1 VEDGMTKKTARAM
14 EPITSFKGFD
24 KNLQCRGFQFELG
37 KTFIHEGDVRAC
49 NSGFHACEYPLGV
62 FNYYSPAKSRFAVV
76 EQTGELSRGGGD
88 SKVSSRAIHIKEE
101 IGIQAL
107 ITAALEF
114 IMSRCDPASSAH
126 ATGDMSASSATG
138 GRSASSATGYS
149 SASSATGGRSASS
162 ATGYSSASSATGDMS
177 ASSATGG
184 MSASSATGGMSA
196 SSATGYSSASSAT
209 GDMSASSA
217 TGGRSA
223 SSATG
228 DMSASSATGDRSAS
242 SATGDMSASS
252 ATGYRS
258 ASSATGDM
266 SASLTTGFES
276 HSEILPY
283 PDGNPMNAIAIAAG
297 GDSWARA
304 PEGCAIVL
312 CYRDHDGKII
322 HVRASKVG
330 ENGVKPGVW
339 YSLDENGEFMECAE

>member
-1 VEDGMTKKTARAM
+1 MTKKTARAM

>member
-1 VEDGMTKKTARAM
+1 MTKKTARAM

-138 GRSASSATGYS
+138 GRSASSATG
-149 SASSATGGRSASS
+149 
-162 ATGYSSASSATGDMS
+162 
-177 ASSATGG
+177 
-184 MSASSATGGMSA
+184 
-196 SSATGYSSASSAT
+196 
-209 GDMSASSA
+209 
-217 TGGRSA
+217 
-223 SSATG
+223 

-258 ASSATGDM
+258 ASSATGGM

-330 ENGVKPGVW
+330 ENGVKPNVW
-339 YSLDENGEFMECAE
+339 YSLDENGEFVECAG

>member
-1 VEDGMTKKTARAM
+1 MTKKTARAM

-138 GRSASSATGYS
+138 
-149 SASSATGGRSASS
+149 
-162 ATGYSSASSATGDMS
+162 
-177 ASSATGG
+177 
-184 MSASSATGGMSA
+184 
-196 SSATGYSSASSAT
+196 
-209 GDMSASSA
+209 
-217 TGGRSA
+217 
-223 SSATG
+223 
-228 DMSASSATGDRSAS
+228 
-242 SATGDMSASS
+242 
-252 ATGYRS
+252 YRS

>member
-1 VEDGMTKKTARAM
+1 MTKKTARAM

-76 EQTGELSRGGGD
+76 EQTGELSRGGGV

-126 ATGDMSASSATG
+126 ATGYMSASSATG
-138 GRSASSATGYS
+138 EMSASSATGYMSASSATGYRSASSATGDRSASSATGDRSASSATGYS
-149 SASSATGGRSASS
+149 SASSATGGR
-162 ATGYSSASSATGDMS
+162 
-177 ASSATGG
+177 
-184 MSASSATGGMSA
+184 SA

-330 ENGVKPGVW
+330 ENGVKPNVW
-339 YSLDENGEFMECAE
+339 YSLDENGEFVECAG

>member
-1 VEDGMTKKTARAM
+1 MTKKTARAM

-149 SASSATGGRSASS
+149 SASSATG
-162 ATGYSSASSATGDMS
+162 
-177 ASSATGG
+177 
-184 MSASSATGGMSA
+184 
-196 SSATGYSSASSAT
+196 
-209 GDMSASSA
+209 
-217 TGGRSA
+217 
-223 SSATG
+223 
-228 DMSASSATGDRSAS
+228 
-242 SATGDMSASS
+242 
-252 ATGYRS
+252 
-258 ASSATGDM
+258 DM

>member
-1 VEDGMTKKTARAM
+1 MTKKTARAM

-138 GRSASSATGYS
+138 GRSASSATG
-149 SASSATGGRSASS
+149 
-162 ATGYSSASSATGDMS
+162 
-177 ASSATGG
+177 
-184 MSASSATGGMSA
+184 
-196 SSATGYSSASSAT
+196 
-209 GDMSASSA
+209 
-217 TGGRSA
+217 
-223 SSATG
+223 
-228 DMSASSATGDRSAS
+228 
-242 SATGDMSASS
+242 
-252 ATGYRS
+252 
-258 ASSATGDM
+258 DM

-330 ENGVKPGVW
+330 ENGVKPNVW